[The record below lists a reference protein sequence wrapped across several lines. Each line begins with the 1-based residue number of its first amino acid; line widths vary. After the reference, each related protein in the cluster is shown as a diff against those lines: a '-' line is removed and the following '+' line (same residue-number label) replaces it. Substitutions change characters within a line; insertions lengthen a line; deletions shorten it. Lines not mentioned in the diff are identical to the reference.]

1 MLKNFIR
8 SAIHL
13 TGFDIHRRSREGPPV
28 AEEPK
33 SYGIPDEEFYEPVFS
48 PWKGYGDFANY
59 YALAEPSS
67 LVSPDRC
74 YILLTLAKQA
84 SRISGTWMECGVYRG
99 GTAAM
104 LSKLIQD
111 LDLDCTLHL
120 FDTFEGMPE
129 TNPELDL
136 HQAGDFEGTSLED
149 VKNRI
154 YSAWG
159 KNDERVQFHQGFIPD
174 TFKDLSVDRIAFA
187 HVDVDIYKSVLDSCE
202 FIYPRLATGGFLI
215 FDDYGFPTCPGARK
229 AVDHLFHE
237 KPEFPLVL
245 PTGQA
250 LVIKAPKKDPR

>member
-13 TGFDIHRRSREGPPV
+13 TGFDIRRRPKEATPV
-28 AEEPK
+28 VEEPT

-104 LSKLIQD
+104 FAKLIQN

-154 YSAWG
+154 FLSWG
-159 KNDERVQFHQGFIPD
+159 KMMSVSSFIRDSSPIRLRIFLSIGLPLPMLTSISTSRCSILVNLFTQG
-174 TFKDLSVDRIAFA
+174 LRQEAFLFLTTTA
-187 HVDVDIYKSVLDSCE
+187 FPHAREPGKQWINSFTKSRS
-202 FIYPRLATGGFLI
+202 FRSY
-215 FDDYGFPTCPGARK
+215 
-229 AVDHLFHE
+229 
-237 KPEFPLVL
+237 FPLDRL
-245 PTGQA
+245 
-250 LVIKAPKKDPR
+250 L